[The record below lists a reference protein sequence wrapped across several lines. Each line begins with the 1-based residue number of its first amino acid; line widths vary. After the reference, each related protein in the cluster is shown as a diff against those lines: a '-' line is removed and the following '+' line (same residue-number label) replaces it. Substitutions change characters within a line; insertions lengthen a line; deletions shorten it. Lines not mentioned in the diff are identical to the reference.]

1 MTHRWPPWVRRGS
14 GDRREI
20 ASLDAPDRYRMQETA
35 ELLAHVDDD
44 AESPIRSEVRFA
56 RELHTL
62 GAEHLRLADEF
73 EAAARHHRLAAQ
85 RASRRAWVALAGARP
100 EGGAEASGI
109 ADEADR
115 EPFGSDG
122 PGDDAAGGDDR
133 DDTAATSAGNDADAG
148 TGTADDAGV
157 DVRVRILGSLEVRAE
172 DRPVAWAGTRH
183 RALFQYLLLHPGPVH
198 REELMELLWPGHSY
212 DSARN
217 NLNGCVYGLRRSL
230 QSAGSTHDYVVY
242 HEACYSLNTVDLR
255 WVIDRDEFL
264 LLAGTAR
271 SLARQNELPRA
282 ATAATDATDLYRG
295 PLFQD
300 DPAVD
305 WFAAERRS
313 LREQHLELLELEAVW
328 RLDLADLDGARRAG
342 QRVLTDDPCR
352 ESAHRLLMRCYAH
365 QHQGDLLARQFMLCV
380 TTLHKELGIGP
391 TAETVRLHDELTRPR

>member
-1 MTHRWPPWVRRGS
+1 M
-14 GDRREI
+14 DRLRLE
-20 ASLDAPDRYRMQETA
+20 ETA
-35 ELLAHVDDD
+35 ELLARVAND
-44 AESPIRSEVRFA
+44 AESPIPAEVPFA
-56 RELHTL
+56 RDLHTL
-62 GAEHLRLADEF
+62 GAEHLRLADEL

-85 RASRRAWVALAGARP
+85 RSNRRAWVALAAARP
-100 EGGAEASGI
+100 EANAGLPGVADHSG
-109 ADEADR
+109 ADR
-115 EPFGSDG
+115 EARR
-122 PGDDAAGGDDR
+122 PGELEGDAAAMEDLE
-133 DDTAATSAGNDADAG
+133 DTATTPAGIDSDEGN
-148 TGTADDAGV
+148 GTADDAPEA
-157 DVRVRILGSLEVRAE
+157 DVRVRILGSLEVRAG
-172 DRPVAWAGTRH
+172 DRPVAWGGTRH

-230 QSAGSTHDYVVY
+230 QPAGSTHDYVAY
-242 HEACYSLNTVDLR
+242 HEACYSLNTLDLR
-255 WVIDRDEFL
+255 WVIDRDQFL